1 MNIQKIPQNTVQ
13 RELRKD
19 RSPLSTFVSDIR
31 KADLP
36 ALKTFLETETNN
48 NTKISLLIVPH

>member
-1 MNIQKIPQNTVQ
+1 MNIQKIGKQAVQ
-13 RELRKD
+13 RELRQD

-36 ALKTFLETETNN
+36 ALKTFLETETAYN
-48 NTKISLLIVPH
+48 KKVSLLIVPH